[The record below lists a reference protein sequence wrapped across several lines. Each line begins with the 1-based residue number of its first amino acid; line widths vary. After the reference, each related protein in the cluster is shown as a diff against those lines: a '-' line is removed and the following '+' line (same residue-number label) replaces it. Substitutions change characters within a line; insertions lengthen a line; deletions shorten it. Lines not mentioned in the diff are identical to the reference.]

1 MWKNKSHFNK
11 MSTKS
16 KSKSNDAG
24 ILQDYFESNEQIK
37 VTLIYKDVYKG
48 DLMKQI
54 VSTFNI
60 VMIHINFYSF
70 NILNISNTYFILF
83 NVRRNYS

>member
-1 MWKNKSHFNK
+1 

-48 DLMKQI
+48 DLMKQK

-60 VMIHINFYSF
+60 VMIHTCINFLFVY
-70 NILNISNTYFILF
+70 NI
-83 NVRRNYS
+83 